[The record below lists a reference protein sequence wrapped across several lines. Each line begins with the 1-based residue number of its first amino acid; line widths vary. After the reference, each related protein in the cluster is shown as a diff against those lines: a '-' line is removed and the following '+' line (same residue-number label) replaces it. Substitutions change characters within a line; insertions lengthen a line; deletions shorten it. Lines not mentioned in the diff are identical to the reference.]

1 LFLAHR
7 ADHKRSGQQFSV
19 SFVVLLEV
27 VAHVADK
34 LRSETEFE
42 VKALFEL
49 VVEIEGEDALE
60 VCDIVKLFQSRL
72 VDFEV
77 LFGVVFKYA
86 EIGAEGGGDSF
97 EVFLDILILQV
108 EGLFHDGE
116 LLFNPGDVLEI
127 ESIFKETVDFAFL
140 NFGEGQITH
149 TQRLKPH
156 IVDQDNIRYA
166 IGNLGVLI
174 GDIGQVRDIVV
185 HEKLLIEFF
194 PAQLDPNALVVEEL
208 LELPLLAVLPIHLLK
223 DVILEN
229 AQTRLFKLV
238 YLLIH
243 RQFVFVNCAI
253 LVTHV
258 LSLLKCA
265 RIRSPVACDWV
276 HLVLLVLVI

>member
-1 LFLAHR
+1 LTHR
-7 ADHKRSGQQFSV
+7 ANHKCSGQQFSV

-34 LRSETEFE
+34 LRSETKLK

-49 VVEIEGEDALE
+49 VVEIERKDALE
-60 VCDIVKLFQSRL
+60 VGDIVKLFQSGL
-72 VDFEV
+72 IDFEV
-77 LFGVVFKYA
+77 LFRIVFKDA
-86 EIGAEGGGDSF
+86 EIGAERGGNSF
-97 EVFLDILILQV
+97 EFFLDVLILQV
-108 EGLFHDGE
+108 ECLLHDGE

-127 ESIFKETVDFAFL
+127 KSFFKQIVDFAFL
-140 NFGEGQITH
+140 NLGEGQVTH

-156 IVDQDNIRYA
+156 IVDQHNIWHA
-166 IGNLGVLI
+166 IGYLGVLI
-174 GDIGQVRDIVV
+174 GDIGQVRDILV

-194 PAQLDPNALVVEEL
+194 PAQLDPNALVIEKL

-243 RQFVFVNCAI
+243 
-253 LVTHV
+253 
-258 LSLLKCA
+258 
-265 RIRSPVACDWV
+265 
-276 HLVLLVLVI
+276 